1 MILIRRLLPRSSPLA
16 AVALA
21 FLGCSDNAAN
31 PSEKVILNR
40 EDLDRAS
47 LKIVAGETDGA
58 LAILEKLNRDFPE
71 NTEVIELLGLACS

>member
-47 LKIVAGETDGA
+47 LKIVAGETDRA
-58 LAILEKLNRDFPE
+58 LAILENLNRNFPSH
-71 NTEVIELLGLACS
+71 LRACE